1 MAGNLLIAKEP
12 LVCQEGHCCMEL
24 VQLLFLSYKRRQP
37 VAFLVPVLSVGL
49 FVITLNQV
57 LVFLYLKSAVQY
69 L

>member
-1 MAGNLLIAKEP
+1 
-12 LVCQEGHCCMEL
+12 MEL